1 MLEAEVVALKAQR
14 QAFKEQLLGARA
26 GGAAVA
32 TSIDEPSSQAG
43 SPAPATSVAQAFAGV
58 GAFCRAPPPKQ
69 QRPRRKN
76 RHVSEG
82 GGEGGGEGG
91 DEGGGMEHPKRPG
104 PSVPSVPSEEH
115 RKRPVVVCGPSG
127 VGKGTLIG
135 RLLNDHPDQFG
146 FSVSHTTR
154 APRPGEQHG
163 VHYYFVEPA
172 EMEAMI
178 ARGEFVEYARVHSH
192 VYGTSHAGVRA
203 VSDAGKTC
211 VLDIDVQGATLVKK
225 TSLDALFIFIAPPSM
240 SELEKR
246 LRGRST
252 ETDEQISLRLGAAQ
266 KEMASLELSGFYDAV
281 IINDDLEGAYARLKE
296 VVLGAATAR
305 AHPAAPP
312 AATAPATCWAPS
324 PCWAPVP
331 PAASPAA
338 AATAAAPSQVLQ
350 RKHKHRHRKTPE
362 RVAVDDEERFIAR
375 MDLREAGEAT
385 LTKPPAPTPA
395 PAQASAGSAG
405 NAAALAAATGPAPQP
420 KVAHTPEPP
429 PPSPPPAAAAVARA
443 KLYSSASTN
452 WGPQMKVSAGEVEA
466 INARIRSK
474 SMAKGLV
481 AKGLSPAAHHQNIL
495 RGAAATVEA

>member
-1 MLEAEVVALKAQR
+1 
-14 QAFKEQLLGARA
+14 
-26 GGAAVA
+26 
-32 TSIDEPSSQAG
+32 
-43 SPAPATSVAQAFAGV
+43 
-58 GAFCRAPPPKQ
+58 
-69 QRPRRKN
+69 
-76 RHVSEG
+76 
-82 GGEGGGEGG
+82 
-91 DEGGGMEHPKRPG
+91 
-104 PSVPSVPSEEH
+104 
-115 RKRPVVVCGPSG
+115 
-127 VGKGTLIG
+127 
-135 RLLNDHPDQFG
+135 
-146 FSVSHTTR
+146 
-154 APRPGEQHG
+154 

-305 AHPAAPP
+305 AHTAAPP
-312 AATAPATCWAPS
+312 AATAPAPCWAPS
-324 PCWAPVP
+324 PCWAPAP

-338 AATAAAPSQVLQ
+338 AATAAASSQVLSQVLQ

-362 RVAVDDEERFIAR
+362 RVAVDDEERFMAR

-385 LTKPPAPTPA
+385 LTKPPAPMPA

-420 KVAHTPEPP
+420 KVAHTPEPT
-429 PPSPPPAAAAVARA
+429 PPSPPAAAAVARA

-474 SMAKGLV
+474 SMAEGLV
-481 AKGLSPAAHHQNIL
+481 AKGLSPAAHQNIL